1 MLFPVRVNF
10 AIAALGLNP
19 QVFKGDYRVGS
30 QTIGKQQGHSPE
42 EVALYMVSQLPA
54 AYQVEMNVGT
64 VRAWLRKRKI
74 NSSDPVVRE
83 AIRAL
88 DLEPL
93 LGDG

>member
-10 AIAALGLNP
+10 AIAALGFNP
-19 QVFKGDYRVGS
+19 QVFNGDYRLGS

-42 EVALYMVSQLPA
+42 EVALHMVSQLPT
-54 AYQVEMNVGT
+54 AYQSELNLGT

-74 NSSDPVVRE
+74 NSSDPVVRD
-83 AIRAL
+83 AICAL
-88 DLEPL
+88 DLERL